1 MSWETNIL
9 GSAMNNCVL
18 LEELLI
24 KKSQQKRRTSPS
36 NFKVR
41 FFVLTKSK
49 LAYYEQRHGK
59 KRTLKGS
66 VELSRIK
73 CVEIVKSD
81 IIIPCQYKY
90 PFQIVHDSYI
100 LYVFAPNRESRQRWV
115 FTLKE
120 ETRNNNSLVSKCH
133 TDFWLDGKWRCC
145 AQTEKMA
152 LGCVEYDPSKN
163 ASKKPLPPTP
173 EDNWVSAELLLY
185 PKEALVI
192 AIYDYEAQNPQ
203 ELTLQYNEE
212 YYVIDSSEE
221 HWWLIQDKNGH
232 EGYVPSSYLVEKSP
246 ENLQMYEWYN
256 KNISRSKAEALLRDE
271 GREGAFMVRD
281 SRQPGMYTVSVFTKA
296 LSTDNNPVIKH
307 YHINETT
314 DFPKR
319 YYLAEKHV
327 FDCIPDLIN
336 YHQHN
341 AGGLVTRL
349 RYAVSSWRKKA
360 PITAGLSYGKLVI
373 NASELTRV
381 QEIGSGQF
389 GVVYLGYLLD
399 KTKVAI
405 KTIREGAMSEE
416 DFIEEAKVLMKL
428 SHPKLVQLYGVCF
441 ENTPICLVF
450 EFMENGCLSDYLRS
464 QRGTFS
470 KETLLGMC
478 QDVCE
483 GMTYLEQN
491 SVIHRDLA
499 ARNCLVGESQVVK
512 VSDFGMSRIV
522 LDDQYTSSTG
532 TKFPVKWSAPE
543 VFSYSNYS
551 TKSDVWSFGV
561 LMWEVFSEGKIPYEN
576 RTNAEVVEEINA
588 GFRLYKPK
596 LASKAIYDVM
606 SHCWRM
612 RKDERPPFSLL
623 LFQLSEISEYD
634 L

>member
-1 MSWETNIL
+1 MTSERMWL
-9 GSAMNNCVL
+9 W
-18 LEELLI
+18 LLI

-49 LAYYEQRHGK
+49 LAYYEHRHGVHSA
-59 KRTLKGS
+59 TPLSHVIILCLTCWYEGCSLLLS
-66 VELSRIK
+66 VAPSCPAYVGLLLMACSLLH
-73 CVEIVKSD
+73 SSL
-81 IIIPCQYKY
+81 
-90 PFQIVHDSYI
+90 QIVHDNYI

-120 ETRNNNSLVSKCH
+120 EIINNNSLVSKCH
-133 TDFWLDGKWRCC
+133 PDFWIDGKWICC

-152 LGCVEYDPSKN
+152 VGCVEYDPTKN

-173 EDNWVSAELLLY
+173 EDNWVSTKLLLD
-185 PKEALVI
+185 PKEALVM
-192 AIYDYEAQNPQ
+192 AVYDYEAQNPQ
-203 ELTLQYNEE
+203 ELTLQRNEE

-221 HWWLIQDKNGH
+221 HWWLIQDKNG
-232 EGYVPSSYLVEKSP
+232 
-246 ENLQMYEWYN
+246 WYN
-256 KNISRSKAEALLRDE
+256 KNISRSKAETLLKDE
-271 GREGAFMVRD
+271 VNQFL
-281 SRQPGMYTVSVFTKA
+281 SFYCSLVFLKEN
-296 LSTDNNPVIKH
+296 LLFFSTDNNPVIKH

-327 FDCIPDLIN
+327 FDCIPELIN

-360 PITAGLSYGKLVI
+360 PITAGLSYGKFII
-373 NASELTRV
+373 NPSELTRV

-389 GVVYLGYLLD
+389 GVVYLGYLMER
-399 KTKVAI
+399 TKVAI

-416 DFIEEAKVLMKL
+416 DFVEEAKVLMKL

-441 ENTPICLVF
+441 DNTPICLVF

-464 QRGTFS
+464 QRGSFS

-483 GMTYLEQN
+483 GMAYLEQN

-499 ARNCLVGESQVVK
+499 ARNCLVGESHVVK

-576 RTNAEVVEEINA
+576 RTNGEVVEEINA

-596 LASKAIYDVM
+596 LASKAIYEVM

-612 RKDERPPFSLL
+612 RKDDRPSFSILL
-623 LFQLSEISEYD
+623 YQLSEISEFD

>member
-1 MSWETNIL
+1 MSWETTIL

-41 FFVLTKSK
+41 FFVLTRSK

-73 CVEIVKSD
+73 CVEIVKTD

-90 PFQIVHDSYI
+90 PFQIVHDNYI

-133 TDFWLDGKWRCC
+133 PDFWIDGKWRCC
-145 AQTEKMA
+145 AQTEKLA
-152 LGCVEYDPSKN
+152 AGCVEYDPTKT

-173 EDNWVSAELLLY
+173 EDNRKLLLD
-185 PKEALVI
+185 PKEALVM

-232 EGYVPSSYLVEKSP
+232 EGYVPSSYLAEKSP
-246 ENLQMYEWYN
+246 ENLQIYEWYN
-256 KNISRSKAEALLRDE
+256 KNISRSKAETLLKDE

-327 FDCIPDLIN
+327 FDCIPELIN

-373 NASELTRV
+373 NPSELTRV

-389 GVVYLGYLLD
+389 GVVYLGYLLE

-464 QRGTFS
+464 QRGSFS

-483 GMTYLEQN
+483 GMAYLEQN

-499 ARNCLVGESQVVK
+499 ARNCLVGESHVVK

-576 RTNAEVVEEINA
+576 RTNGEVVEEISA

-596 LASKAIYDVM
+596 LASKAIYEVM

-612 RKDERPPFSLL
+612 RKDDRPSFSVLL
-623 LFQLSEISEYD
+623 YQLSEISEFD

>member
-1 MSWETNIL
+1 
-9 GSAMNNCVL
+9 MNNCVL
-18 LEELLI
+18 LEEQLI

-49 LAYYEQRHGK
+49 LAYYEHRHGK

-90 PFQIVHDSYI
+90 PFQIIHDNYI

-115 FTLKE
+115 ATLKE
-120 ETRNNNSLVSKCH
+120 ETRINNSLVSKYH
-133 TDFWLDGKWRCC
+133 PDFWIDGKWRCC

-152 LGCVEYDPSKN
+152 VGCIEYDPTRN

-173 EDNWVSAELLLY
+173 EDNWKLLLDT
-185 PKEALVI
+185 KEALVM

-246 ENLQMYEWYN
+246 ENLQIYEWYN
-256 KNISRSKAEALLRDE
+256 KNISRSKAEMLLKDE

-327 FDCIPDLIN
+327 FDCIPELIN

-373 NASELTRV
+373 NPSELTRV

-389 GVVYLGYLLD
+389 GVVYLGYWLE

-428 SHPKLVQLYGVCF
+428 SHSKLVQLYGVCF

-450 EFMENGCLSDYLRS
+450 EFMEHGCLSDYLRS

-483 GMTYLEQN
+483 GMAYLEEN

-561 LMWEVFSEGKIPYEN
+561 LMWEVFSEGKMPYEN
-576 RTNAEVVEEINA
+576 RTNGEVVEEINA

-596 LASKAIYDVM
+596 LASKAIYEVM
-606 SHCWRM
+606 SHCWCM
-612 RKDERPPFSLL
+612 
-623 LFQLSEISEYD
+623 
-634 L
+634 

>member
-1 MSWETNIL
+1 
-9 GSAMNNCVL
+9 MNNCVL

-49 LAYYEQRHGK
+49 LAYYEHRHGK

-90 PFQIVHDSYI
+90 PFQIVHDNYI

-133 TDFWLDGKWRCC
+133 PDFWIDGKWRCC

-152 LGCVEYDPSKN
+152 TGCVEYDPTKN

-173 EDNWVSAELLLY
+173 EDNWVSAERHAK
-185 PKEALVI
+185 PCEALVM

-246 ENLQMYEWYN
+246 ENLQIYEWYN
-256 KNISRSKAEALLRDE
+256 KNISRSKAETLLKDE

-327 FDCIPDLIN
+327 FNCIPELIN

-373 NASELTRV
+373 NPSELTRV

-389 GVVYLGYLLD
+389 GVVYLGYLLE

-464 QRGTFS
+464 QRGSFS

-499 ARNCLVGESQVVK
+499 ARNCLVGESHVVK

-576 RTNAEVVEEINA
+576 RTNGEVVEEINA
-588 GFRLYKPK
+588 GFRLCKPK
-596 LASKAIYDVM
+596 LASKAIYEVM

-612 RKDERPPFSLL
+612 RKDDRPSFSVLL
-623 LFQLSEISEYD
+623 YHLSEISEFD

>member
-1 MSWETNIL
+1 
-9 GSAMNNCVL
+9 MNNCVL

-49 LAYYEQRHGK
+49 LAYYEHRHGK

-90 PFQIVHDSYI
+90 PFQIVHDNYI

-133 TDFWLDGKWRCC
+133 PDFWIDGKWRCC

-152 LGCVEYDPSKN
+152 TGCVEYDPTKN

-173 EDNWVSAELLLY
+173 EDNWKLLLD
-185 PKEALVI
+185 PKEALVM

-246 ENLQMYEWYN
+246 ENLQIYEWYN
-256 KNISRSKAEALLRDE
+256 KNISRSKAETLLKDE

-327 FDCIPDLIN
+327 FNCIPELIN

-373 NASELTRV
+373 NPSELTRV

-389 GVVYLGYLLD
+389 GVVYLGYLLE

-464 QRGTFS
+464 QRGSFS

-499 ARNCLVGESQVVK
+499 ARNCLVGESHVVK

-576 RTNAEVVEEINA
+576 RTNGEVVEEINA
-588 GFRLYKPK
+588 GFRLCKPK
-596 LASKAIYDVM
+596 LASKAIYEVM

-612 RKDERPPFSLL
+612 RKDDRPSFSVLL
-623 LFQLSEISEYD
+623 YHLSEISEFD

>member
-1 MSWETNIL
+1 MSEERTIF

-49 LAYYEQRHGK
+49 LAYYEHRHGK
-59 KRTLKGS
+59 KRTLKGC

-90 PFQIVHDSYI
+90 PFQIVHDNYV

-120 ETRNNNSLVSKCH
+120 ETRNNNNLVSKCH
-133 TDFWLDGKWRCC
+133 PDFWIDGKWRCC

-152 LGCVEYDPSKN
+152 PGCVEYDPTKN

-173 EDNWVSAELLLY
+173 EDNWKLLLD
-185 PKEALVI
+185 PREALVI

-232 EGYVPSSYLVEKSP
+232 EGYVPSSYLAEKSP
-246 ENLQMYEWYN
+246 ENLQIYEWYN
-256 KNISRSKAEALLRDE
+256 KNISRSKAETLLKDE

-341 AGGLVTRL
+341 AAGLVTRL

-360 PITAGLSYGKLVI
+360 PITAGPSYGKLVI

-389 GVVYLGYLLD
+389 GVVYLGYLLE

-441 ENTPICLVF
+441 ESTPICLVF

-464 QRGTFS
+464 QRGSFS

-483 GMTYLEQN
+483 GMAYLEQN

-499 ARNCLVGESQVVK
+499 ARNCLVGESHVVK

-576 RTNAEVVEEINA
+576 RTNGEVVEEINA

-596 LASKAIYDVM
+596 LASKAIYEVM

-612 RKDERPPFSLL
+612 RKDERPSFSALL
-623 LFQLSEISEYD
+623 YQLSEISEFD

>member
-1 MSWETNIL
+1 
-9 GSAMNNCVL
+9 MNNCVL

-49 LAYYEQRHGK
+49 LAYYEDRHGK
-59 KRTLKGS
+59 KRTLKGY

-73 CVEIVKSD
+73 YVEIVKSD

-90 PFQIVHDSYI
+90 PFQIVHDNYI

-115 FTLKE
+115 LTLKE
-120 ETRNNNSLVSKCH
+120 EIRYNNSLASKCH
-133 TDFWLDGKWRCC
+133 PDFWLDGKWRCC

-152 LGCVEYDPSKN
+152 AGCVVYDPTKN

-173 EDNWVSAELLLY
+173 EDNWKLLLD
-185 PKEALVI
+185 PREAVVI

-246 ENLQMYEWYN
+246 ENLQVYE
-256 KNISRSKAEALLRDE
+256 
-271 GREGAFMVRD
+271 EGAFMVRD

-327 FDCIPDLIN
+327 FDSIPDLIN

-341 AGGLVTRL
+341 AAGLVTRL
-349 RYAVSSWRKKA
+349 RYAVSSWRKQA

-428 SHPKLVQLYGVCF
+428 SHPKLVQLYGVCL
-441 ENTPICLVF
+441 EDAPISLVF

-464 QRGTFS
+464 QRGSFC

-478 QDVCE
+478 LDVCE
-483 GMTYLEQN
+483 GMAYLEQN

-499 ARNCLVGESQVVK
+499 ARNCLVGESHVVK

-596 LASKAIYDVM
+596 LASKAIYEVM

-612 RKDERPPFSLL
+612 GKDERPSFSLL
-623 LFQLSEISEYD
+623 LFQLSEISEFD
-634 L
+634 V

>member
-1 MSWETNIL
+1 
-9 GSAMNNCVL
+9 MNNCVL

-49 LAYYEQRHGK
+49 LAYYEHRHGK
-59 KRTLKGS
+59 KRTLKGY

-90 PFQIVHDSYI
+90 PFQIVHDNYI

-120 ETRNNNSLVSKCH
+120 ETRNNNNLISKCH
-133 TDFWLDGKWRCC
+133 PDFWIDGKWRCC

-152 LGCVEYDPSKN
+152 PGCVEYDPTKN

-173 EDNWVSAELLLY
+173 EDNWKLLLD
-185 PKEALVI
+185 PREALFI

-232 EGYVPSSYLVEKSP
+232 EGYVPSSYLAEKSP
-246 ENLQMYEWYN
+246 DNLQIYDWYN
-256 KNISRSKAEALLRDE
+256 KNISRSKAETLLKDE

-349 RYAVSSWRKKA
+349 RYAVSSWRKNA

-373 NASELTRV
+373 NPSELTRV

-389 GVVYLGYLLD
+389 GVVYLGYLLE

-416 DFIEEAKVLMKL
+416 DFVEEAK
-428 SHPKLVQLYGVCF
+428 
-441 ENTPICLVF
+441 
-450 EFMENGCLSDYLRS
+450 NGCLSDYLRS
-464 QRGTFS
+464 QRGSFS

-483 GMTYLEQN
+483 GMAYLEQN

-499 ARNCLVGESQVVK
+499 ARNCLVGESHVVK

-576 RTNAEVVEEINA
+576 RTNGEVVEEIYA

-596 LASKAIYDVM
+596 LASKAIYEVM

-612 RKDERPPFSLL
+612 RKDDRPSFSALL
-623 LFQLSEISEYD
+623 YQLSEISEFD

>member
-173 EDNWVSAELLLY
+173 EDNWELLLY

>member
-1 MSWETNIL
+1 MSWERTIFD
-9 GSAMNNCVL
+9 SAMNNCVL

-49 LAYYEQRHGK
+49 LAYYEHRHGK

-66 VELSRIK
+66 VELSRIR

-81 IIIPCQYKY
+81 IMIPCQYKY
-90 PFQIVHDSYI
+90 PFQIIHDNYI
-100 LYVFAPNRESRQRWV
+100 LYVFAPNRESRQKWV

-120 ETRNNNSLVSKCH
+120 ETMNNNSLTSKCH
-133 TDFWLDGKWRCC
+133 PDFWIDGKWRCC

-152 LGCVEYDPSKN
+152 AGCVEYDPTKT

-173 EDNWVSAELLLY
+173 EDNWKLLLD

-203 ELTLQYNEE
+203 ELTLKYNEE

-232 EGYVPSSYLVEKSP
+232 EGYVPSSYLVEKAP
-246 ENLQMYEWYN
+246 ENLQIYEWYN
-256 KNISRSKAEALLRDE
+256 KNISRSKAEALLKDE

-327 FDCIPDLIN
+327 FDSIPELIN

-373 NASELTRV
+373 NPSELTRV
-381 QEIGSGQF
+381 QEVGSGQF
-389 GVVYLGYLLD
+389 GVVYLGYLLN

-416 DFIEEAKVLMKL
+416 DFVEEAKVLMKL

-441 ENTPICLVF
+441 ENAPICLVF

-464 QRGTFS
+464 QRGSFT

-483 GMTYLEQN
+483 GMAYLEQN

-499 ARNCLVGESQVVK
+499 ARNCLVGESHVVK

-596 LASKAIYDVM
+596 LASKAIYEVM

-612 RKDERPPFSLL
+612 RKDDRPSFSLL
-623 LFQLSEISEYD
+623 LYQLSEISELD

>member
-1 MSWETNIL
+1 
-9 GSAMNNCVL
+9 MNNCVL

-49 LAYYEQRHGK
+49 LAYYEHRHGK

-90 PFQIVHDSYI
+90 PFQIVHDNYI

-120 ETRNNNSLVSKCH
+120 EIINNNSLVSKCH
-133 TDFWLDGKWRCC
+133 PDFWIDGKWRCC

-152 LGCVEYDPSKN
+152 VGCVEYDPTKNGMGFVKTIPTLKIFIPSKT
-163 ASKKPLPPTP
+163 SKKPLPPTP
-173 EDNWVSAELLLY
+173 EDNW
-185 PKEALVI
+185 EALVM

-203 ELTLQYNEE
+203 ELTLQCNEE

-221 HWWLIQDKNGH
+221 HWWLIQDKNG
-232 EGYVPSSYLVEKSP
+232 
-246 ENLQMYEWYN
+246 
-256 KNISRSKAEALLRDE
+256 
-271 GREGAFMVRD
+271 EGAFMVRD

-296 LSTDNNPVIKH
+296 TDNNPVIKH

-327 FDCIPDLIN
+327 FDCIPELIN

-360 PITAGLSYGKLVI
+360 PITAGLSYGKFII
-373 NASELTRV
+373 NPSELTRV

-389 GVVYLGYLLD
+389 GVVYLGYLMER
-399 KTKVAI
+399 TKVAI

-464 QRGTFS
+464 QRGSFS

-483 GMTYLEQN
+483 GMAYLEQN

-499 ARNCLVGESQVVK
+499 ARNCLVGESHVVK
-512 VSDFGMSRIV
+512 VSDFGMSRVV

-576 RTNAEVVEEINA
+576 RTNGEVVEEINA

-596 LASKAIYDVM
+596 LASKAIYEVM

-612 RKDERPPFSLL
+612 RKDDRPSFSILL
-623 LFQLSEISEYD
+623 YQLSEISELD

>member
-1 MSWETNIL
+1 
-9 GSAMNNCVL
+9 MNNCVL

-133 TDFWLDGKWRCC
+133 PDFWLDGKWRCC

-173 EDNWVSAELLLY
+173 GDNWVSAELFLY

-522 LDDQYTSSTG
+522 LDDQYTSSSG

-612 RKDERPPFSLL
+612 RKDERPAFSLL

>member
-1 MSWETNIL
+1 
-9 GSAMNNCVL
+9 MNNCVL
-18 LEELLI
+18 LEEQLI

-49 LAYYEQRHGK
+49 LAYYEHRHGK

-90 PFQIVHDSYI
+90 PFQIIHDNYI

-115 FTLKE
+115 ATLKE
-120 ETRNNNSLVSKCH
+120 ETRINNSLVSKYH
-133 TDFWLDGKWRCC
+133 PDFWIDGKWRCC

-152 LGCVEYDPSKN
+152 VGCIEYDPTRN

-173 EDNWVSAELLLY
+173 EDNWVNT
-185 PKEALVI
+185 KEALVM

-221 HWWLIQDKNGH
+221 HWWLIQDKNG
-232 EGYVPSSYLVEKSP
+232 
-246 ENLQMYEWYN
+246 WYN
-256 KNISRSKAEALLRDE
+256 KNISRSKAEMLLKDE

-327 FDCIPDLIN
+327 FDCIPELIN

-373 NASELTRV
+373 NPSELTRV

-389 GVVYLGYLLD
+389 GVVYLGYWLE

-428 SHPKLVQLYGVCF
+428 SHSKLVQLYGVCF

-450 EFMENGCLSDYLRS
+450 EFMD

-483 GMTYLEQN
+483 GMAYLEEN

-561 LMWEVFSEGKIPYEN
+561 LMWEVFSEGKMPYEN
-576 RTNAEVVEEINA
+576 RTNGEVVEEINA

-596 LASKAIYDVM
+596 LASKAIYEVM
-606 SHCWRM
+606 SHCWCM
-612 RKDERPPFSLL
+612 VRKKIRPSFSLL
-623 LFQLSEISEYD
+623 LYQLSEISEYD